1 MADEERRNA
10 LKRIKK
16 EWRRAQ
22 QSPIPGITTQPIG
35 ESDDDMF
42 HWTGSM
48 IGPEGSPYQGGI
60 FNVDIVLP
68 RDYGFNPPL
77 CRFTTKLFHPNIS
90 PEAYHPIDC
99 PGGGEINVN
108 ILIDGLGD
116 DVWNPALSI
125 PTVLLSIQ
133 SLLTDPNPIQAVNR
147 QAGDMLRDNSDKY
160 NRTVQEWVGRYATP
174 P

>member
-1 MADEERRNA
+1 MDEERRKT
-10 LKRIKK
+10 LHRIRR
-16 EWRRAQ
+16 EWIHAQ
-22 QSPIPGITTQPIG
+22 RSPIPGITTQPIG

-68 RDYGFNPPL
+68 HNYGLKPPL

-99 PGGGEINVN
+99 PGGGEIEVN
-108 ILIDGLGD
+108 ILIDGPGD
-116 DVWNPALSI
+116 GLWNPALSI

-133 SLLTDPNPIQAVNR
+133 SLLTDPNPIQAVNGD
-147 QAGDMLRDNSDKY
+147 AGRMLRDNSDLY
-160 NRTVQEWVGRYATP
+160 NRTVQEWVRDYATP